1 MRLELFRKG
10 FVHSILST
18 FVLLFIHLFIYYLLR
33 FTSSWQGHRNTAWR
47 HYEGLYQSIA
57 SWEVDPYSGDYF
69 PAVNNKKRITVRYI
83 NMSRNVISDN
93 KKVLTIVYM
102 VWKLMNIYS
111 KKRVESMLLS
121 TFFEEADSFINL
133 YQIISKVKSSGNERM
148 NWYQLF
154 PKKDRFL
161 CKSFM
166 HYIFFSP
173 RKIFPHFNHVKLLLS
188 YT

>member
-10 FVHSILST
+10 FVHSSLST

-33 FTSSWQGHRNTAWR
+33 FTSSWQGHRNSAWR
-47 HYEGLYQSIA
+47 HYEGLYQSIP
-57 SWEVDPYSGDYF
+57 SWEVDQYSGDYF
-69 PAVNNKKRITVRYI
+69 PAVNNKKRITVRYF

-93 KKVLTIVYM
+93 KIVLTIVYM

-121 TFFEEADSFINL
+121 TVCEEADSFINL

-154 PKKDRFL
+154 PKKTFFSVNLLCTTYFFL
-161 CKSFM
+161 PVKSFLILIM
-166 HYIFFSP
+166 
-173 RKIFPHFNHVKLLLS
+173 
-188 YT
+188 